1 MMGGMRRSW
10 AGSSFLLAGLLVIA
24 TPPARPQAPPARP
37 AQPTFPAGIEIVK
50 VDVVVV
56 DREGM
61 PIEGLTKAD
70 FAVKEDGQSRE
81 IETFEAIVVPRTRA
95 SVPAP
100 ERARVSTNR
109 DEGETGR
116 TFVVVFDDLNLTGLR
131 TPAARAATAEF
142 LKEGVREGDRVLLAA
157 TGGGAFWSARM
168 VEGRGEIL
176 RQLERLEGRRRVDTE
191 PDRMT
196 DWEAQ
201 RIHVYRDREV
211 AARVGRRFQQ
221 YGVTPAADVER
232 FEYRFN
238 FEDPYLLQRAS
249 QVYLQ
254 ALQRHRLTLGL
265 LERAM
270 VALTSAPGRKSAILV
285 SEGFIRDPTLPE
297 FKRVV
302 EASRRANVALHF
314 VDARGLTG
322 MPLATTAEF
331 GPALLPEDLS
341 AMSLE
346 APQASEGSEGLA
358 AETGGFTIKNTND
371 LAEGVKRI
379 ARESESYYMLGY
391 RPPASPLDGRFHEID
406 VKVRRGG
413 VRVRARRGYYALERN
428 AAADT
433 GGPDRRPD
441 FQPALDSP
449 FALGD
454 IPMRMTALVFGEQEA
469 GKADVLVATEV
480 DVRGL
485 AFEEK
490 DGRLRDELQVLLV
503 VAHRDTGEFSRQ
515 DQSVELTFPPAA
527 LESVAGS
534 GYVVARPFSLPP
546 GGYQAKIAV
555 RDRNGGRIGT
565 VMHDFEVPALGEL
578 RTSTPLLTDAVQG
591 APGERPRP
599 VLRLGRR
606 FSPESTL
613 YCEYEVY
620 EAARDEA
627 GLPRVAAGYEIR
639 RPDGAVVTRALPTPI
654 RPSSIGKVS
663 RLVAAPLWRVPPGRY
678 ELVLHVEDQLAGRKI
693 DVPEPFEVS
702 PLSAP

>member
-1 MMGGMRRSW
+1 
-10 AGSSFLLAGLLVIA
+10 
-24 TPPARPQAPPARP
+24 
-37 AQPTFPAGIEIVK
+37 
-50 VDVVVV
+50 
-56 DREGM
+56 
-61 PIEGLTKAD
+61 
-70 FAVKEDGQSRE
+70 
-81 IETFEAIVVPRTRA
+81 
-95 SVPAP
+95 P

-109 DEGETGR
+109 DAGEAGR
-116 TFVVVFDDLNLTGLR
+116 TFIVVFDDLNLTSLR
-131 TPAARAATAEF
+131 APAARAAVAEF

-168 VEGRGEIL
+168 LEGRGEVLKQI
-176 RQLERLEGRRRVDTE
+176 ERLEGRRRVDTE

-196 DWEAQ
+196 DWEAL

-249 QVYLQ
+249 HVYLQ
-254 ALQRHRLTLGL
+254 ALERHRLTLGL

-270 VALTSAPGRKSAILV
+270 LALVPVPGRKSAILV

-331 GPALLPEDLS
+331 GPPLLPDDLS
-341 AMSLE
+341 AMSLD
-346 APQASEGSEGLA
+346 APLESEGSESLA

-391 RPPASPLDGRFHEID
+391 RPLASPADGRFHEID

-413 VRVRARRGYYALERN
+413 VRVRARRGYYALARS
-428 AAADT
+428 AAAEAD
-433 GGPDRRPD
+433 GPDRRPD

-480 DVRGL
+480 DVRGF
-485 AFEEK
+485 AFEK
-490 DGRLRDELQVLLV
+490 RDGRLRDELQVLLV
-503 VAHRDTGEFSRQ
+503 VAHRDSGEFSRY
-515 DQSVELTFPPAA
+515 DQAVELAFPPAA

-534 GYVVARPFSLPP
+534 GYVVARPFPLPP

-565 VMHDFEVPALGEL
+565 VMHDFEVPDLEGF

-606 FSPESTL
+606 YSPDSTL

-627 GLPRVAAGYEIR
+627 ALPRVAAGYEIR
-639 RPDGAVVTRALPTPI
+639 RLDGAVVTRVDPTSI

-663 RLVAAPLWRVPPGRY
+663 RLVAVPLWRVPPGQY

-693 DVPEPFEVS
+693 EVSEPFEVS
-702 PLSAP
+702 PPSAP